1 MIIIGKKHNAIIHCV
16 LSPWSLIGLYF
27 GTILPD
33 ITPYYDIAPYDRIA
47 AGAGKETPQIRD
59 F

>member
-1 MIIIGKKHNAIIHCV
+1 

-27 GTILPD
+27 GTTLLD

-47 AGAGKETPQIRD
+47 AAAGRKVPLLRALRQVS
-59 F
+59 FAA